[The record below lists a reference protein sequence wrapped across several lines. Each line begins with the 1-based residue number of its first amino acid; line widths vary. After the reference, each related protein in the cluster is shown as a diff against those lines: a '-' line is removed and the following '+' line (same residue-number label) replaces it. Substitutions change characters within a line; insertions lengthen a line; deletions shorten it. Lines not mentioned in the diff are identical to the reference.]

1 MRSAVLPIFHV
12 DGHNRATL
20 GDLRWGSRVE
30 GVKVVQSINAN
41 GWSHHNHFF
50 PSFFGISLS
59 LSLPPSLSLPFSIF
73 MSQYSSR
80 SISSVFLSSSS
91 SVCVC
96 VCVVFTVEQ
105 ETGWKNIQINKTEE
119 MLQWIFGGPMLWRKN
134 SFTFRCHIYF
144 VLTSPFHLLCV
155 CALLLAHVFNVLL
168 SGLYKSLFSDHFRFL
183 FFSFCWCH
191 LQYAKG
197 IHLLELR
204 CIFLSPIVLYS
215 FHLFVE

>member
-1 MRSAVLPIFHV
+1 MGGLIIIIFF
-12 DGHNRATL
+12 L
-20 GDLRWGSRVE
+20 LFSE
-30 GVKVVQSINAN
+30 YPYL
-41 GWSHHNHFF
+41 F
-50 PSFFGISLS
+50 
-59 LSLPPSLSLPFSIF
+59 LSLPVSLFLSPSLCPNIRPVPFP
-73 MSQYSSR
+73 
-80 SISSVFLSSSS
+80 LSSFHPLP
-91 SVCVC
+91 VFVC

-204 CIFLSPIVLYS
+204 CVFSPIVLYS
-215 FHLFVE
+215 FYLFVE